1 MSGASAVARRAFLDA
16 RVRTIAFGV
25 LFLVA
30 GVTQATAYREGYPKL
45 EDRIAFARSVAA
57 NDAARL
63 LYGTPHDLLTTGGY
77 VAWRVGGSMAVLA
90 ALFGLLAAVR
100 ATRAEEDSGRADLVL
115 TGTVGRGRAF
125 VAQLVA
131 IGLGGAVLWLALLLS
146 FLAGRLPL
154 GASAYLALAIVSVL
168 PVFAG
173 VGAVTSQL
181 APTRRAATGLATAV
195 LVFAFALR
203 TVAALPSAGAG
214 WLRWTTPL
222 GWVEELRPFAGPQPL
237 VLLLPTVVAAALLV
251 AAYALFVRRDIGR
264 GLLPAH
270 DTSPPRT
277 RLLGS
282 PVGQAL
288 RAERGGLIAW
298 VAGVGAFA
306 LLMGVLADSVTPDVI
321 SEEVQRQLEKLGTS
335 SVVTPSGWLG
345 FSFVFFLLAVC
356 LFCAG
361 QVASLRG
368 EEADQRLETLLA
380 FPFGRNAWLAGRLLL
395 ASAAAALVALAAGV
409 LAWAGAAAKGADVSL
424 AGMLGAGA
432 NTLPP
437 ALLFLAIGALAFALV
452 PRACATLTYSLV
464 GAAFLLELFGS
475 LLELPGWALALSPF
489 HDIGLV
495 PGEPFEPLAAAIMVA
510 LALLAAAAAIVLF
523 RRRDLVA
530 A

>member
-1 MSGASAVARRAFLDA
+1 
-16 RVRTIAFGV
+16 
-25 LFLVA
+25 
-30 GVTQATAYREGYPKL
+30 
-45 EDRIAFARSVAA
+45 
-57 NDAARL
+57 
-63 LYGTPHDLLTTGGY
+63 
-77 VAWRVGGSMAVLA
+77 
-90 ALFGLLAAVR
+90 
-100 ATRAEEDSGRADLVL
+100 
-115 TGTVGRGRAF
+115 
-125 VAQLVA
+125 
-131 IGLGGAVLWLALLLS
+131 
-146 FLAGRLPL
+146 
-154 GASAYLALAIVSVL
+154 
-168 PVFAG
+168 
-173 VGAVTSQL
+173 
-181 APTRRAATGLATAV
+181 V

-237 VLLLPTVVAAALLV
+237 VLLLPAVVAAVLLV

-288 RAERGGLIAW
+288 RVERGGLIAW

-380 FPFGRNAWLAGRLLL
+380 LPLGRNAWLAGRLLL
-395 ASAAAALVALAAGV
+395 ASAAATLVALAAGV
-409 LAWAGAAAKGADVSL
+409 LAWVGAAAKGADVSL
-424 AGMLGAGA
+424 AGMLGTGA
-432 NTLPP
+432 NPLPP
-437 ALLFLAIGALAFALV
+437 APLFLATGALAFALV

-475 LLELPGWALALSPF
+475 LLELPGWVLALSPF

-530 A
+530 ACGPPTGRPEGRPDYLLALSRRHALQRRVVGRAGRGQTGALGRAPALEKEALAAAGGQQREHVRRLVPLDAERVRHVAREEHERARSRLDRLVAGAERDPAREHPESLVLAPVDVERRGGPRGDRGLHEPEQPAGRLRGRLDRHPVLQEPDVLSLAGERREPGRQLRRRVHRSDSFRYTVVQ